1 MRPPTKDN
9 IKLVAKYLEEVYGP
23 YKDTDEEL
31 LVVFAYQDPKKN
43 TFWGEPVLLD
53 DFLGDLEHHAE
64 QLLIMNSNT
73 LNIYYSILPHVKSK
87 FEALREKK
95 PKTRG
100 TRETAYPK
108 AKRLELDV
116 DFENVEGLINH
127 GKKIIYDPQKLKL
140 AAKSL
145 WASKIKPALEE
156 VGITPR
162 WVFYTGGGLK
172 LVLEF
177 TDFVDAA
184 ILLREFGKGELAKY
198 LTEAIGEQAKKK
210 PPEIAV
216 DTAVFD
222 EARVMRLP
230 WTKNVGYTTP
240 EGRRL
245 YIPVE
250 PLFESDVQLDF
261 EEVRTKVRAWLNAH
275 NLLKERG
282 TGENEEDDLEL
293 WTEEEDPQEL
303 KGELFGKKFADVLRP
318 YWKEGQRHF
327 MALAFAGF
335 LREKKIPE
343 EDAKAIFGKVLDI
356 FIGEGLDESK
366 EVKDRWRAF
375 EDTYKANPSEVSFG
389 GPLLEKLHWDVK
401 EVNKLK
407 KQLERVWALNK
418 KYTPIQFT
426 ALPKKIERIYEDG
439 GVYTVF
445 FKGIKDP
452 FIFEGTKLI
461 DRKNTKYGISYEKV
475 VNKDFVIKLEAF
487 FTQNNYAL
495 IWPKKVVTVQRGKT
509 FVQYEVID
517 NDTVLGI
524 MFSLMKR
531 AQHLA
536 STRDFEAVSAAR
548 LVAKALELAED
559 AVQDDKPPT
568 AYSFAY
574 QVTEDGERLVRVYVP
589 SNLLLEAAYKLKL
602 LKPSD
607 MNAPQKLGQLLLK
620 AKSIR
625 LGRKLKNERQ
635 GGKVKFAFYY
645 YIINGNAVE
654 ELAGIN
660 IEEIAKRV
668 AVKAEEAFE
677 DTFNFDLEEALE
689 LDDATLHNAVIQAIK
704 ELNKDGEGAP
714 EEKVVKHIVAKGVN
728 EDRVRKAIEKAIEDG
743 YAYRPKEN
751 RLKLT

>member
-1 MRPPTKDN
+1 MKPPSREG
-9 IKLVAKYLEEVYGP
+9 IERVAHYLEEVYGP
-23 YKDTDEEL
+23 YRDVDEDL
-31 LVVFAYQDPKKN
+31 VVVFAYQDPRRG
-43 TFWGEPVLLD
+43 TFWGEPVPLD
-53 DFLGDLEHHAE
+53 DLLGDLEYHAE
-64 QLLIMNSNT
+64 QLLVVNSNT
-73 LNIYYSILPHVKSK
+73 LNVYYSILPHVRAK
-87 FEALREKK
+87 FEALREKR

-108 AKRLELDV
+108 AKRLELDI
-116 DFENVEGLINH
+116 DFEDVEGIINH
-127 GKKIIYDPQKLKL
+127 GKKIIYDSHGLRL
-140 AAKSL
+140 AVKSL
-145 WASKIKPALEE
+145 WDSKIKPALEE
-156 VGITPR
+156 VGVTPR
-162 WVFYTGGGLK
+162 QVFYTGGGLK

-177 TDFVDAA
+177 TSFVDAA
-184 ILLREFGKGELAKY
+184 TLLREFGKEELAKY
-198 LTEAIGEQAKKK
+198 LTEAIGEQAKKN

-230 WTKNVGYTTP
+230 WTKNVSYTTP

-275 NLLKERG
+275 NLLKRG
-282 TGENEEDDLEL
+282 ATKENEEDDLEI

-335 LREKKIPE
+335 LREKKIPA

-356 FIGEGLDESK
+356 FIREGLDESR
-366 EVKDRWRAF
+366 EAKDRWRAF
-375 EDTYKANPSEVSFG
+375 EDTYKAELSEVSFG
-389 GPLLEKLHWDVK
+389 GPLLEKLHWEVR

-407 KQLERVWALNK
+407 RKLERVWAINK
-418 KYTPIQFT
+418 RYTPIQFT
-426 ALPKKIERIYEDG
+426 ALPQKIERIYEDG
-439 GVYTVF
+439 GVYTIF

-452 FIFEGTKLI
+452 FVFEGTKLI
-461 DRKNTKYGISYEKV
+461 DRKSTKYGVSYEKI
-475 VNKDFVIKLEAF
+475 VNKDFVIKLESF
-487 FTQNNYAL
+487 FTQNNYVL
-495 IWPKKVVTVQRGKT
+495 IWPKHEIVNNKGIVVA
-509 FVQYEVID
+509 EIID

-531 AQHLA
+531 AHHLA

-568 AYSFAY
+568 AHSFAY

-625 LGRKLKNERQ
+625 LGRKKKNTRE
-635 GGKVKFAFYY
+635 GSKVKFDFYY
-645 YIINGNAVE
+645 YIINGDAVE
-654 ELAGIN
+654 ELAGVN
-660 IEEIAKRV
+660 IEEIARRV
-668 AVKAEEAFE
+668 AIKTEEAFE
-677 DTFNFDLEEALE
+677 RAFDFDLEEALE
-689 LDDATLHNAVIQAIK
+689 LDDATLHSAVIQAIK

-714 EEKVVKHIVAKGVN
+714 EEKVVKHIVARGVS
-728 EDRVRKAIEKAIEDG
+728 EAKVREVIEKAIEDG
-743 YAYRPKEN
+743 YAYRPREGL
-751 RLKLT
+751 LKLT

>member
-1 MRPPTKDN
+1 MRQPSKEN
-9 IKLVAKYLEEVYGP
+9 IRLIAQYLREVYGS
-23 YKDTDEEL
+23 YQDVDEEL
-31 LVVFAYQDPKKN
+31 LVVFAYQDPRRG
-43 TFWGEPVLLD
+43 TFWGDPVPLED
-53 DFLGDLEHHAE
+53 VLGDPEHHAE
-64 QLLIMNSNT
+64 QLLTLNANT
-73 LNIYYSILPHVKSK
+73 LNIYYSILPHVKRK
-87 FEALREKK
+87 FEELQREK

-100 TRETAYPK
+100 TRETAYTK
-108 AKRLELDV
+108 TKRLELDI
-116 DFENVEGLINH
+116 DFEEVDGLINH

-140 AAKSL
+140 AVKSL

-172 LVLEF
+172 VVFEF
-177 TDFVDAA
+177 TDFVEASV
-184 ILLREFGKGELAKY
+184 LLREFGREELAKY
-198 LTEAIGEQAKKK
+198 LTEAIGDQAKKN

-230 WTKNVGYTTP
+230 WTKNVGYTNP
-240 EGRRL
+240 QGRRL

-261 EEVRTKVRAWLNAH
+261 EEIRTKVRAWLNAH
-275 NLLKERG
+275 NLLENKTTG
-282 TGENEEDDLEL
+282 TAEEDDLEL

-303 KGELFGKKFADVLRP
+303 KGELFGNKFADVLRS

-327 MALAFAGF
+327 LALAFAGF

-343 EDAKAIFGKVLDI
+343 EDARAIFGKVLDI
-356 FIGEGLDESK
+356 FIREGLDSAK
-366 EVKDRWRAF
+366 EAKDRWRAF
-375 EDTYKANPSEVSFG
+375 EDTYKAKEGVSFG

-407 KQLERVWALNK
+407 KQLERVWALHK

-439 GVYTVF
+439 GVYTIF

-461 DRKNTKYGISYEKV
+461 DRKSTKYGISYEKV

-495 IWPKKVVTVQRGKT
+495 IWPRKVVAVQRGNT
-509 FVQYEVID
+509 VVEYEIID

-524 MFSLMKR
+524 MFGLMKR

-574 QVTEDGERLVRVYVP
+574 QITEDGERLVRIYIP

-602 LKPSD
+602 LKASD
-607 MNAPQKLGQLLLK
+607 MDAPKKLGQLLLK

-625 LGRKLKNERQ
+625 LGRKKKNTRE
-635 GGKVKFAFYY
+635 GSKVKFDFYY

-654 ELAGIN
+654 DLAGIN
-660 IEEIAKRV
+660 VEEIAKRV

-677 DTFNFDLEEALE
+677 STFDFDFEEALE

-704 ELNKDGEGAP
+704 ELNKDGEGAL
-714 EEKVVKHIVAKGVN
+714 EEKVVKHIVAKGVS

-743 YAYRPKEN
+743 YAYRPKES

>member
-1 MRPPTKDN
+1 MKPPSKEL
-9 IKLVAKYLEEVYGP
+9 IERVARYLEEVYGP
-23 YKDTDEEL
+23 YKDADEEL
-31 LVVFAYQDPKKN
+31 LVVFAYQDPRKG
-43 TFWGEPVLLD
+43 TFWGDPVPLD
-53 DFLGDLEHHAE
+53 DLLGDLEHHAE
-64 QLLIMNSNT
+64 QLLIMNSKT
-73 LNIYYSILPHVKSK
+73 LNVYYSILPHVRSR

-100 TRETAYPK
+100 DRTTAYSK
-108 AKRLELDV
+108 AKRLELDI
-116 DFENVEGLINH
+116 DFENVKGLINH
-127 GKKIIYDPQKLKL
+127 GKKIIYDSQKLKL
-140 AAKSL
+140 AVKSL

-172 LVLEF
+172 VVLEF
-177 TDFVDAA
+177 TDFVDAETF
-184 ILLREFGKGELAKY
+184 LCEFGREELAKY
-198 LTEAIGEQAKKK
+198 LTEAIGEPAKKK

-250 PLFESDVQLDF
+250 PIFESDVQLDF

-282 TGENEEDDLEL
+282 TTEENEGDDLEL
-293 WTEEEDPQEL
+293 WAEDEDPQEL

-356 FIGEGLDESK
+356 FIKESLDESR
-366 EVKDRWRAF
+366 EAKDRWRAF
-375 EDTYKANPSEVSFG
+375 EDTYKAEPSEVSFG
-389 GPLLEKLHWDVK
+389 GPLIEKLHWDVK

-439 GVYTVF
+439 GVYTIF
-445 FKGIKDP
+445 FEGIKDP
-452 FIFEGTKLI
+452 FIFEGAKLI
-461 DRKNTKYGISYEKV
+461 DRKSTKYGVSYEKV
-475 VNKDFVIKLEAF
+475 VNKDFVIKLESF

-495 IWPKKVVTVQRGKT
+495 IWPKREIVNDKGIVVA
-509 FVQYEVID
+509 EIID

-559 AVQDDKPPT
+559 AVQGDKPPT

-574 QVTEDGERLVRVYVP
+574 QITEDGERLVRVYVP

-625 LGRKLKNERQ
+625 LGRKKKNTRE
-635 GGKVKFAFYY
+635 GSKVKFDFYY

-654 ELAGIN
+654 ELAGVN

-668 AVKAEEAFE
+668 SVKAEEEFEAAFDFE
-677 DTFNFDLEEALE
+677 LEGSIEAS
-689 LDDATLHNAVIQAIK
+689 DDDIHNEIIEAVRA
-704 ELNKDGEGAP
+704 LNTGEQGAP
-714 EEKVVKHIVAKGVN
+714 EEKVIQRVVALGIDEK
-728 EDRVRKAIEKAIEDG
+728 RVRKILEEAIVDG
-743 YAYRPKEN
+743 YIYRPREGW
-751 RLKLT
+751 LKLT

>member
-1 MRPPTKDN
+1 MRPPSKEN
-9 IKLVAKYLEEVYGP
+9 IRLIAQYLREVYSP
-23 YKDTDEEL
+23 YQDADEEL
-31 LVVFAYQDPKKN
+31 LVVFAYQDPRKG
-43 TFWGEPVLLD
+43 TFWGEPVLLED
-53 DFLGDLEHHAE
+53 LLGDLEHHAE

-95 PKTRG
+95 PNTRG
-100 TRETAYPK
+100 NRTTAYPK
-108 AKRLELDV
+108 AKHLELDI

-127 GKKIIYDPQKLKL
+127 GKKIIYDSQKLKL
-140 AAKSL
+140 ASKSL

-184 ILLREFGKGELAKY
+184 VLLREFGKEELAKY
-198 LTEAIGEQAKKK
+198 LTEAIGEQAKKN

-216 DTAVFD
+216 DTAIFD

-261 EEVRTKVRAWLNAH
+261 EEVRTRVRAWLNAQ
-275 NLLKERG
+275 NLLKERE
-282 TGENEEDDLEL
+282 TTEENEEDDLEL
-293 WTEEEDPQEL
+293 WTEEEDPWEL

-356 FIGEGLDESK
+356 FIREGLDESK

-375 EDTYKANPSEVSFG
+375 EDTYKAEPSEVSFG

-407 KQLERVWALNK
+407 KQLERVWGLNK
-418 KYTPIQFT
+418 KYTPINFT
-426 ALPKKIERIYEDG
+426 AIPKKVERIYEDG
-439 GVYTVF
+439 GVYTIF
-445 FKGIKDP
+445 FKDIKDP

-461 DRKNTKYGISYEKV
+461 DRKSTKYGVSYDKL
-475 VNKDFVIKLEAF
+475 VNKDFVIRLEAF

-495 IWPKKVVTVQRGKT
+495 IWPKTVRFDSKGNPH
-509 FVQYEVID
+509 EVID
-517 NDTVLGI
+517 DEVVLGI
-524 MFSLMKR
+524 MFGLMKR

-536 STRDFEAVSAAR
+536 STRNFEAVSVAR

-574 QVTEDGERLVRVYVP
+574 QISENGERLVRVYVP

-607 MNAPQKLGQLLLK
+607 MEAPKKLGQLLLK

-625 LGRKLKNERQ
+625 LGRKKKNERQ
-635 GGKVKFAFYY
+635 GSKVRFAFYY
-645 YIINGNAVE
+645 YIIDGNAVE

-668 AVKAEEAFE
+668 SMKAEEEFESAF
-677 DTFNFDLEEALE
+677 DFNLDEALE
-689 LDDATLHNAVIQAIK
+689 LDDATIHHAVVEAVK
-704 ELNKDGEGAP
+704 ALNRREEGAP
-714 EEKVVKHIVAKGVN
+714 EEKVIKEVVAKGVSG
-728 EDRVRKAIEKAIEDG
+728 EKVKEIIEKAIVDG
-743 YAYRPKEN
+743 YLYRPKEGW
-751 RLKLT
+751 LKLT